1 MKTMDVKN
9 NHGELGWMKY
19 MKVDVIIIHVK

>member
-9 NHGELGWMKY
+9 NHGELGWIKY
-19 MKVDVIIIHVK
+19 IKVDVIIIHVK